1 MICRYR
7 LAAGS
12 TTVESC
18 RALTFFARLPPG
30 MALTRTGG
38 GQLAR
43 ALRSLPG
50 MKALKIVMPR
60 IFNELAGS
68 LIDRA
73 GQKTHVSWQGL
84 PGDAAVTSSGV
95 V

>member
-1 MICRYR
+1 M
-7 LAAGS
+7 
-12 TTVESC
+12 
-18 RALTFFARLPPG
+18 TFFARLLPG
-30 MALTRTGG
+30 MALTRSGR

-50 MKALKIVMPR
+50 MKAIKIVMPR
-60 IFNELAGS
+60 IFNALAGS
-68 LIDRA
+68 PIDRA

-84 PGDAAVTSSGV
+84 PGGAAVTSSGV